1 MSLFLSYSFEIET
14 KNTFIHSHSSLE
26 NYTRFQTKIS
36 KMHNR
41 FLTEKALPFGTAH
54 TYMAYIRKYPL
65 PPGGGHY
72 VMIRSHCARKLKD
85 VNRNS

>member
-65 PPGGGHY
+65 PPGGGTLCHDS
-72 VMIRSHCARKLKD
+72 ISLCKKIKGCQQK
-85 VNRNS
+85 

>member
-65 PPGGGHY
+65 PPGGTLCHDSISLCKKIKG
-72 VMIRSHCARKLKD
+72 CQQK
-85 VNRNS
+85 